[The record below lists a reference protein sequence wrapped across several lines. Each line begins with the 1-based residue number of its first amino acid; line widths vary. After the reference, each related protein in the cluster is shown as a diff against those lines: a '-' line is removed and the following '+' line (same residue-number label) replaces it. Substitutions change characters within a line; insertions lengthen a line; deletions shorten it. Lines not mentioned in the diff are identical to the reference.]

1 MQLLFFLSFCFFKV
15 WNNNYWKEV
24 GSIKKEGE
32 KKGGKGEKG
41 LNGKHEERREN
52 K

>member
-1 MQLLFFLSFCFFKV
+1 L
-15 WNNNYWKEV
+15 KEV
-24 GSIKKEGE
+24 GSITKEGE
-32 KKGGKGEKG
+32 KKGKGEKG